1 LFDDF
6 DDVID
11 DFFLYLREGRDE
23 NNQYTYQSL
32 RCIEKKESLEPW
44 LLNTFR
50 NYLSV
55 RAAKEGQI
63 TYSELCTENVTDTDV
78 PSTLTDEQML
88 SMASN
93 LIAYA
98 HQEFIPRDCF
108 IFLRTMLTMLDKQK
122 AMSNEAI
129 AKVLEMT
136 GVSYRV
142 TVYRIKCRLA
152 NYCSRLLQGE
162 NFHLDEAHQQMS
174 QQINDGFT
182 HLYPTLYGYYNQ
194 TIDALTNADAIKL
207 LHQEYFVTTGNIMH
221 EPEPSYS
228 TTLSIQVFWNKL
240 NRFLI
245 V

>member
-1 LFDDF
+1 
-6 DDVID
+6 
-11 DFFLYLREGRDE
+11 
-23 NNQYTYQSL
+23 
-32 RCIEKKESLEPW
+32 
-44 LLNTFR
+44 
-50 NYLSV
+50 V